1 MNMLSQNPF
10 TNRMVWITF
19 LVLNALSTPSG
30 ATVFP
35 ENFETGT
42 VGTFPSQWQDVGL
55 NDRLIDPIAPLSPV
69 PSATVVNTTDAFGNP
84 TKALSPVDAIARASG
99 IFSLIPIG
107 APQYS
112 STADIRVD
120 RFSDQPAGDGTD
132 WAMQMSLVN
141 LDATNFAD
149 SPQVGIYASSLSQ
162 SWRLFNI
169 SGGFDDIDTGV
180 PITLGTWY
188 QVSLELDNTTGNAHT
203 LIRDSLTGATLT
215 DRNDLLTD
223 WAGPVGFNA
232 LAFFDGE
239 LTSTAIS
246 NRAVVDNIT
255 FTSAPVPLP
264 AAAWLFSSGVVTLA
278 ALVRKRMSAS

>member
-1 MNMLSQNPF
+1 MNVGAKFILSS
-10 TNRMVWITF
+10 VALLF
-19 LVLNALSTPSG
+19 LSMALSAPLG

-55 NDRLIDPIAPLSPV
+55 NDRLIDPIEPISPV
-69 PSATVVNTTDAFGNP
+69 PSATLVNTTDAFGNP
-84 TKALSPVDAIARASG
+84 TKAMSPVDAIARASG
-99 IFSLIPIG
+99 IFSLIPI
-107 APQYS
+107 
-112 STADIRVD
+112 STSYASAADIRVD

-188 QVSLELDNTTGNAHT
+188 QVSLELDNATGHAHT
-203 LIRDSLTGATLT
+203 VIRDGLTGSTLA
-215 DRNDLLTD
+215 DRTDLLTD

-239 LTSTAIS
+239 LTSTAVS

-255 FTSAPVPLP
+255 FTSSPVPLP
-264 AAAWLFSSGVVTLA
+264 ASAWLFGSGVATLA
-278 ALVRKRMSAS
+278 ALVRKRGNVS